1 MRLARNLGLLG
12 LGLVLSLSGSGC
24 DRIRALKDQLLSSSK
39 PASGESPEL
48 SEIRSLYDSGQY
60 DQALQKIAAAVQQ
73 DPSFAEG
80 FYYMGLCHL
89 GLAGEADLKSPPSEQ
104 EVAALEG
111 FQRALSINPR
121 HALSSIG
128 IGDLYA
134 RRVTAKRRKA
144 AADDAEDPYSLAL
157 AAYEKAVT
165 IDPKLPEGQ
174 QHYAR
179 FLERMG
185 QLDLADKA
193 YKASIEAAA
202 TVPEIA
208 PDYYLAYG
216 KFLAGP
222 ADRLEEALEQFRLAL
237 VFRPGDASVEQE
249 MAIVHSTI
257 GMRHLEKQEY
267 LLAEES
273 LKEAESLFP
282 DKSIPEAR
290 KTEDALKQL
299 RSIRRR

>member
-1 MRLARNLGLLG
+1 MRLATRFGLLVMG
-12 LGLVLSLSGSGC
+12 LALWGSGC
-24 DRIRALKDQLLSSSK
+24 DRIQGLKDQLLSSSK
-39 PASGESPEL
+39 PASGESLEL
-48 SEIRSLYDSGQY
+48 QEIRALYDSGQY
-60 DQALQKIAAAVQQ
+60 DQALQKIAAGVQK

-80 FYYMGLCHL
+80 FYYEGLCHL
-89 GLAGEADLKSPPSEQ
+89 AQAGEVDAKAPLSEH
-104 EVAALEG
+104 EVAALEA

-121 HALSSIG
+121 HAPSSIG

-134 RRVTAKRRKA
+134 RRAPAKRRRGGGN
-144 AADDAEDPYSLAL
+144 DPEDPYTLAL

-165 IDPKLPEGQ
+165 IDPKLPQAQ

-185 QLDLADKA
+185 HLDLADKA

-222 ADRLEEALEQFRLAL
+222 ADRLEEGLEQFRLAL
-237 VFRPGDASVEQE
+237 VFRPGDAAVEQE
-249 MAIVHSTI
+249 MAVVHSTI
-257 GMRHLEKQEY
+257 GMRHLDKQEY
-267 LLAEES
+267 LLAEQA
-273 LKEAESLFP
+273 LKEADALFP

-290 KTEDALKQL
+290 KTEEALKQL